1 MIVLVMGVSGVGK
14 STIGPALA
22 AALGWPCLDAD
33 DYHPPENVAKMAAG
47 TPLTDA
53 DRAPWLKKI
62 NQELGKLQV
71 QGKSA
76 VLCCSAL
83 KDSYRKALGA
93 GIEDF
98 RVVYLHGTPELIRR
112 RIEGRKHRYMPASLL
127 DSQLATLEPPAG
139 AIELNVA
146 HSVEHNV
153 AQATAALKT

>member
-1 MIVLVMGVSGVGK
+1 MIVLVMGVSGAGK

-53 DRAPWLKKI
+53 DRAPWLEKI
-62 NQELGKLQV
+62 NRELRKQEAG
-71 QGKSA
+71 GKSA

-83 KDSYRKALGA
+83 KEAYRKVLRS
-93 GIEDF
+93 GIGDF
-98 RVVYLHGTPELIRR
+98 RVVYLMGAPELIRR
-112 RIEGRKHRYMPASLL
+112 RIAGRQHRYMPASLL
-127 DSQLATLEPPAG
+127 DSQLATLEPPAD

-153 AQATAALKT
+153 AQAAAALQA